1 MCLGKSNNLVIKGQK
16 RRNFA
21 RVDLFSTLCF
31 SFSSCCRCLN
41 FSNSYLP
48 LCTFIGIFLLINMF
62 RLCLTME
69 LLKITIFCRLF
80 FHLEDIVDF
89 YSYNIRSAIEII
101 QEWFQVKEVFMEH
114 LNNFNIIS
122 VIQNFIALLKIKDLL
137 IPLQHHKAVKWS
149 VTVILCGTLDIEIQ
163 SGCLK

>member
-114 LNNFNIIS
+114 LNNLNIIYGIEHCTVFLKS
-122 VIQNFIALLKIKDLL
+122 KEMLLPVQHLKSIKC
-137 IPLQHHKAVKWS
+137 AVK
-149 VTVILCGTLDIEIQ
+149 VVFVALDIEMQI
-163 SGCLK
+163 SCSK